1 MVLKDI
7 LSIAGKPGLFKYISQ
22 GRGGVI
28 VESLL
33 DGKRMLANSSQRVSS
48 LEDIAMFTSA
58 EEVPLAK
65 VFDAIFTKENGG
77 KSLEPKSSEKEL
89 VAYFETILPDYD
101 RDRVYVSD
109 IKKVFAWYNLLH
121 SKSLLIQ
128 EPAADIATE
137 ADSKDG
143 EGNAASE
150 K

>member
-48 LEDIAMFTSA
+48 LEDIAMFTST

-65 VFDAIFTKENGG
+65 VFDTIFAKENGG
-77 KSLEPKSSEKEL
+77 KSIEPKSSEKEL
-89 VAYFETILPDYD
+89 VAYFDTILPDYD

-121 SKSLLIQ
+121 SKNLLVQ
-128 EPAADIATE
+128 EPVVDETPAAGENSEGENAP
-137 ADSKDG
+137 KD
-143 EGNAASE
+143 